1 MEHIFLLSLA
11 ICSGFMMSWAIGAN
25 DVANAMGTSVGSKSI
40 TVKQAIVI
48 AIIFEALGAMLAS
61 GQVTTTLRQDIVDIS
76 LFANTPL
83 TLVVG
88 MLGALFS
95 SATWL
100 IIATVLG
107 WPVSTT
113 HTIVGAIIGF
123 GLVSV
128 GFENISWGSTLDIAL
143 SWVVTPLVSAAVAY
157 FLFRSVN
164 RLILSH
170 PRPIERAKLLLPFY
184 VFIAISI
191 TILVT
196 LLQGLRPLG
205 FEFSAEEAVL
215 FASMVAGVGA
225 LFTYRRIHTMPLNSH
240 DNDPFHFVFVERAF
254 GILTVFTA
262 CAMAFAHGSNDVA
275 NAIGPLAAIVDILQS
290 GQMSM
295 KSSIPLWVVGLGSL
309 GVVSGLA
316 TYGYR
321 IIETVG
327 KKITPMT
334 PSRSFSA
341 QLSTATVVIL
351 SSGMGF
357 PVSTT
362 HTLVGAVLGVGLARG
377 LGALNLNVVRSIFLS
392 WVVTLPI
399 GGILSVIYYVILKRI
414 FL

>member
-1 MEHIFLLSLA
+1 MGSAHWGQIIANIVSLIELVNIRDFMEHILLSLA

-205 FEFSAEEAVL
+205 FEFSAEEAML

-262 CAMAFAHGSNDVA
+262 CAMAFAHGSMMWLMQL
-275 NAIGPLAAIVDILQS
+275 GPWQQL
-290 GQMSM
+290 
-295 KSSIPLWVVGLGSL
+295 SIFF
-309 GVVSGLA
+309 
-316 TYGYR
+316 
-321 IIETVG
+321 
-327 KKITPMT
+327 
-334 PSRSFSA
+334 SRSN
-341 QLSTATVVIL
+341 VNEIIYPIVG
-351 SSGMGF
+351 SGPWF
-357 PVSTT
+357 
-362 HTLVGAVLGVGLARG
+362 LGCCFWFGYLW
-377 LGALNLNVVRSIFLS
+377 L
-392 WVVTLPI
+392 
-399 GGILSVIYYVILKRI
+399 
-414 FL
+414 